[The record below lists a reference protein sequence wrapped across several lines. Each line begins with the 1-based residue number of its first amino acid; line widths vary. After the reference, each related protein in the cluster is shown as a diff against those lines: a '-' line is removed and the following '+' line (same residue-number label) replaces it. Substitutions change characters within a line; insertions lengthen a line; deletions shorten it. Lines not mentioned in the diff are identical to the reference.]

1 MSMAAQNPAFFAY
14 AVSSVVLSFNMFVL
28 WNMSGGVRG
37 KTGTTANPEDAAAFK
52 RNVAEADPPEV
63 ARVLRAHRNST
74 DNSVPF
80 MILGLIFT
88 MLGPGALEAQILFY
102 GFAAARVLYSF
113 FYLKAIQPWRTASY
127 ALGVLL
133 TLALMVEILRLLFTA

>member
-1 MSMAAQNPAFFAY
+1 MAAQNPTFFAY

-37 KTGTTANPEDAAAFK
+37 KTGTTPNPEDAAAFK
-52 RNVAEADPPEV
+52 RTVAEVDPADV
-63 ARVLRAHRNST
+63 ARVVRAHRNSA

-88 MLGPGALEAQILFY
+88 TLGPSALEAQILFY
-102 GFAAARVLYSF
+102 GFAALRVLYSF
-113 FYLKAIQPWRTASY
+113 FYLKGIQPWRTASY
-127 ALGVLL
+127 AVSVLL
-133 TLALMVEILRLLFTA
+133 NLALMVEILRLLLTA